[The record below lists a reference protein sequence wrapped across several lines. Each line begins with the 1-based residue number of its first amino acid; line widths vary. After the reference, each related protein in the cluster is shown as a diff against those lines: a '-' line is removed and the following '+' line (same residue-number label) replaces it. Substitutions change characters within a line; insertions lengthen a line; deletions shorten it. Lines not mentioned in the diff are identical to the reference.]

1 MPEARLNLG
10 QAVIALAL
18 APKSNA
24 VITAVDAA
32 LGRRQRQA
40 RSASVPAHLRDA
52 HYAGAQEDRPRRG
65 YLYAHDDPRGVAPQ
79 RHAPDAVADATTTA
93 DRPRRRGR
101 VRRPAGADQG
111 DPGGR

>member
-24 VITAVDAA
+24 VITAVDEA
-32 LGRRQRQA
+32 LADVRSGRIGP
-40 RSASVPAHLRDA
+40 VPAHLRDA
-52 HYAGAQEDRPRRG
+52 HYRGAGDIGHGEG

-79 RHAPDAVADATTTA
+79 RHAPAAVD
-93 DRPRRRGR
+93 DRTYY
-101 VRRPAGADQG
+101 RPTGFGAEAQYAARLERIRAILAGD
-111 DPGGR
+111 